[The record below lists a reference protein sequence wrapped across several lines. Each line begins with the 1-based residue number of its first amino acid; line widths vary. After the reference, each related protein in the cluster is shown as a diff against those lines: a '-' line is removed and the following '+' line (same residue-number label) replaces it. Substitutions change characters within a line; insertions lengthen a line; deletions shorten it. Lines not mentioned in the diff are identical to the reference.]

1 MMNNAVLRSVR
12 YMLGLSDAQMV
23 EIIKLGG
30 CEVTRGDMAFWLKKR
45 MSRSLS
51 PVSIE

>member
-23 EIIKLGG
+23 EIIKLGDVKSPA
-30 CEVTRGDMAFWLKKR
+30 VTWL
-45 MSRSLS
+45 SG
-51 PVSIE
+51 